1 MVAIEI
7 SMRSAGPCDDRH
19 MTEVITSSQN
29 AQLKLVRKL
38 QRRRVREQEGLFV
51 VEGEDLVLAGLETG
65 ARAKVLLVD
74 AERVP
79 PIDPDLVPCPLLH
92 VQPKLLA
99 EASGMAHLPRVIGI
113 FQLPA
118 ARDLAEVLD
127 ARAATGKTGPWIAL
141 DGLGD
146 PGNVG
151 TVLRTV
157 AAFGGGG
164 VVTLPDTADPF
175 GGKAARASMGSCFR
189 VPVARLDASDVDV
202 AAELDAVRAAV
213 PALRV
218 VALDA
223 EGDTELWDAPLDA
236 TTIVVVGGER
246 DGISDAARS
255 RADVIARI
263 PQDPN
268 VESVN
273 AGVAASIALYDWKR
287 RSGG

>member
-1 MVAIEI
+1 VQ
-7 SMRSAGPCDDRH
+7 D
-19 MTEVITSSQN
+19 VITSAQN
-29 AQLKLVRKL
+29 PQLKLVHKL
-38 QRRRVREQEGLFV
+38 QRRRTREHEGLFL

-65 ARAKVLLVD
+65 ARARVLLVD

-79 PIDPDLVPCPLLH
+79 DIDSTLAPCPILH

-99 EASGMAHLPRVIGI
+99 EASGMAHPPRVIGI
-113 FQLPA
+113 FALPP
-118 ARDLAEVLD
+118 ARDLANVMD
-127 ARAATGKTGPWIAL
+127 ARSASGKTGPWIAL

-164 VVTLPDTADPF
+164 VVTLPETADPF
-175 GGKAARASMGSCFR
+175 GVMAARASMGACFR
-189 VPVARLDASDVDV
+189 VPVARLDASGVNV
-202 AAELDAVRAAV
+202 ADELDAVRAAI

-218 VALDA
+218 VVLDA
-223 EGDTELWDAPLDA
+223 EGDTDLWEAPLDA
-236 TTIVVVGGER
+236 TTLVVVGGER
-246 DGISDAARS
+246 DGISPAVRS
-255 RADVIARI
+255 RADVVARI
-263 PQDPN
+263 PQDEA

-287 RSGG
+287 RAGG

>member
-1 MVAIEI
+1 V
-7 SMRSAGPCDDRH
+7 R
-19 MTEVITSSQN
+19 EVITSPTN
-29 AQLKLVRKL
+29 TQLKLVRKL
-38 QRRRVREQEGLFV
+38 QRRRTREQERAFV

-65 ARAKVLLVD
+65 ARAKALLVD

-79 PIDPDLVPCPLLH
+79 PIDADMVRCPLLH

-99 EASGMAHLPRVIGI
+99 EASGMAHPPRVIGI
-113 FQLPA
+113 FELPP
-118 ARDLAEVLD
+118 ARDLAEVMQ
-127 ARAATGKTGPWIAL
+127 ARATSGKTGPWIAL

-189 VPVARLDASDVDV
+189 VPVARLDDAGTNV
-202 AAELDAVRAAV
+202 ADELDAVRAAV
-213 PALRV
+213 PALNV

-223 EGDTELWDAPLDA
+223 DGDVDLWEAPLDA
-236 TTIVVVGGER
+236 TTLVVVGGER
-246 DGISDAARS
+246 DGISPAVRS
-255 RADVIARI
+255 RTDVIARI
-263 PQDPN
+263 PQNPD

-287 RSGG
+287 RAGG